1 MNIKVRDFV
10 LSGKYKFPG
19 FQACMKMMRS
29 RDPQTQEEGFYLL
42 LPHASE
48 FVEQL
53 IVEFHA
59 EENHGLRCWLLEFLG
74 ESKSNQAL
82 PVLQENLY
90 SKDESFKSWA
100 IYGLK
105 KINTKE
111 SRRMLWE
118 AGAS

>member
-1 MNIKVRDFV
+1 LKD
-10 LSGKYKFPG
+10 KYKFPG
-19 FQACMKMMRS
+19 FKACMKMMRS
-29 RDPQTQEEGFYLL
+29 RDPQVQEDGFHSL

-53 IVEFHA
+53 IAEFYA
-59 EENHGLRCWLLEFLG
+59 EEKHGLRCWLLELLG
-74 ESKSNQAL
+74 ESKSPQAL

-90 SKDESFKSWA
+90 SSDESLKSWA

-105 KINTKE
+105 KLDTKE
-111 SRRMLWE
+111 ARRILWE